1 MSTTP
6 PAIRNEASPGQ
17 PGLHRIWSSIGPDGT
32 RLLVLLAVFVVLA
45 IFFQWQSDGN
55 FLSARNLTLLL
66 RQGSIIAILATGVAM
81 LIIRSEIDLS
91 IGSAVFLAGTVV
103 AVFQADFQ
111 QPIWVAVL
119 AALVAGILMGVVQ
132 GVIVVKTA
140 IPSFIVT
147 LAGLLAFRGLGL
159 LWTNAKTIRADDESF
174 TFLSEGFISAN
185 WLILGYLALLAWALT
200 RVFRKRP
207 TVTAQRA
214 NRISLL
220 PGLIMAL
227 IALGV
232 LTWIS
237 YGYEG
242 VSISIV
248 WVVLIGI
255 LATFLMTRTPFGR
268 NAYLIG
274 SNREAAVYA
283 GVNVGRNIFLGFA
296 IMGLFYGIGGVLLT
310 ARLGASTPGAGE
322 FYELDAIAAAVIGGA
337 ALRGGRGTI
346 VGAIA
351 GAILLT
357 TINNGM
363 SILNIS
369 SFVQL
374 VVKAVILVGALAID
388 SIASR
393 RQSA

>member
-1 MSTTP
+1 
-6 PAIRNEASPGQ
+6 
-17 PGLHRIWSSIGPDGT
+17 
-32 RLLVLLAVFVVLA
+32 
-45 IFFQWQSDGN
+45 
-55 FLSARNLTLLL
+55 
-66 RQGSIIAILATGVAM
+66 M

-103 AVFQADFQ
+103 AVFQADYK
-111 QPIWVAVL
+111 QPLWVAVL

-132 GVIVVKTA
+132 GVIIVKTA

-159 LWTNAKTIRADDESF
+159 LWTNAKTVRADHESF
-174 TFLSEGFISAN
+174 TFLSEGFISPI
-185 WLILGYLALLAWALT
+185 WLIFGYLALLAWALT
-200 RVFRKRP
+200 RLVQKP
-207 TVTAQRA
+207 QQTAVQRTS
-214 NRISLL
+214 RLSFL
-220 PGLIMAL
+220 PGLILAV

-248 WVVLIGI
+248 WVVLIG
-255 LATFLMTRTPFGR
+255 LVATFLMTRTPFGR

-274 SNREAAVYA
+274 SNREAAIYA
-283 GVNVGRNIFLGFA
+283 GVNVGRNLFLGFA
-296 IMGLFYGIGGVLLT
+296 LMGLFYGVGGVLLT

-369 SFVQL
+369 SFLQL
-374 VVKAVILVGALAID
+374 VVKAFILVGALAVD
-388 SIASR
+388 SVASR
-393 RQSA
+393 RRAA

>member
-1 MSTTP
+1 M
-6 PAIRNEASPGQ
+6 
-17 PGLHRIWSSIGPDGT
+17 
-32 RLLVLLAVFVVLA
+32 LLAVFVVLA
-45 IFFQWQSDGN
+45 TFFHWQSDGN
-55 FLSARNLTLLL
+55 FLSSRNLTLLL

-103 AVFQADFQ
+103 AVFQTDYK

-185 WLILGYLALLAWALT
+185 WLILGYLALVSLALT
-200 RVFRKRP
+200 RLFRKRTP
-207 TVTAQRA
+207 ATAHRTT
-214 NRISLL
+214 RISLL
-220 PGLIMAL
+220 PGLSVAL
-227 IALGV
+227 IALVV

-255 LATFLMTRTPFGR
+255 LATFLMSRTSFGR

-369 SFVQL
+369 SFLQL
-374 VVKAVILVGALAID
+374 VVKAVILVGALFID